1 MDKHHIR
8 ILITRFF
15 ENDFPKESVLKF
27 QQWFTRKEDSV
38 IKNEVLNELWEQEA
52 AEADKHTLRA
62 LEEMNRRIGQNKKT
76 VYLSLSRRL
85 LRIASILLLPVIGGL
100 FTYWMMHSKSD
111 SIVPSVPKTEIVE
124 HIVPDGEMKQ
134 VLLPDGSEVWLNAGS
149 MLLYPDDLPGPD
161 RCLFLSGEAT
171 FRVEKDPEQPFIVKT
186 QYMQVEALGT
196 TFNVRSNVD
205 AGTAAVTL
213 EKGLVRVDVN
223 GKVRVSEVISPNEQL
238 VYNHRQ
244 GKISRL
250 HYKDIFTLEHENGIE
265 SIYEIQHSISGTG
278 WADDNEGSILSFYEH
293 DADPE
298 DTEKWHNGLSMHCP
312 TWDLANSYEPGDP
325 RKGATIIFEGDFF
338 DGRIHKNVASST
350 GLQPKKRYIPYDQRS
365 KIDQS
370 DCPKNIIFARYADV
384 LLYLAEAANE
394 VGKPTGISG
403 TSTCACQGK
412 FNGSGCSTTKN
423 RNQ

>member
-85 LRIASILLLPVIGGL
+85 LCIASILLLPVIGGL

-171 FRVEKDPEQPFIVKT
+171 FRVEKDPERPFIVKT

-196 TFNVRSNVD
+196 TFNVRSYVD

-250 HYKDIFTLEHENGIE
+250 QVDAELVSKWKEGYLVFEEASFEDIIRTVERRFNVTVYYDVRKYGGGRFSVKYTPYENVRQVLTILETLNPGLKWNIE
-265 SIYEIQHSISGTG
+265 DDTIYVQ
-278 WADDNEGSILSFYEH
+278 
-293 DADPE
+293 
-298 DTEKWHNGLSMHCP
+298 
-312 TWDLANSYEPGDP
+312 
-325 RKGATIIFEGDFF
+325 
-338 DGRIHKNVASST
+338 
-350 GLQPKKRYIPYDQRS
+350 
-365 KIDQS
+365 
-370 DCPKNIIFARYADV
+370 
-384 LLYLAEAANE
+384 
-394 VGKPTGISG
+394 
-403 TSTCACQGK
+403 
-412 FNGSGCSTTKN
+412 
-423 RNQ
+423 